1 METKGKVMKELF
13 NSATE
18 GALSDRSVQE
28 ARFSRVLEKIENDD
42 VLILTSDPFI
52 INKIKGNDCDSA
64 ENKEILAFLEK
75 ENKSRAFLASG
86 KQYKNWMNENKE
98 RIVELFA
105 LEDASSYVAELA
117 IPKDDHNAYYDI
129 VDKALE
135 AMRQKSDVM
144 NAIKENCG
152 YTGAGEQ
159 AVAARS
165 QMKP

>member
-1 METKGKVMKELF
+1 METQGKVMNELF
-13 NSATE
+13 NTVTQ
-18 GALSDRSVQE
+18 GAMNDRSEQE
-28 ARFSRVLEKIENDD
+28 ARFDKILGNINDND

-52 INKIKGNDCDSA
+52 ANKLKGNDPDSA
-64 ENKEILAFLEK
+64 ESKESIKFIEK

-117 IPKDDHNAYYDI
+117 IPKDDRNAYYDI

-135 AMRQKSDVM
+135 AMRQKTDVM

>member
-1 METKGKVMKELF
+1 METKGKVMNELF
-13 NSATE
+13 NAVTQ
-18 GALSDRSVQE
+18 GALNDRSEQE
-28 ARFSRVLEKIENDD
+28 ARLDKILGNINDND

-52 INKIKGNDCDSA
+52 TNKLKGNDPDSA
-64 ENKEILAFLEK
+64 ESKESIKFIEK
-75 ENKSRAFLASG
+75 ENKSKAFLASG

-105 LEDASSYVAELA
+105 LENASSYVAELA
-117 IPKDDHNAYYDI
+117 IPKDDRNAYYDI

-135 AMRQKSDVM
+135 AMRQKTDVM

-159 AVAARS
+159 GVAARS

>member
-1 METKGKVMKELF
+1 METKGKVMNELF
-13 NSATE
+13 NTVTQ
-18 GALSDRSVQE
+18 GALNDRSEQE
-28 ARFSRVLEKIENDD
+28 ARFDKILGNIDDND

-52 INKIKGNDCDSA
+52 TNKLKGNDPDSD
-64 ENKEILAFLEK
+64 ENKKSIKFIEK
-75 ENKSRAFLASG
+75 ENKSKAFLAAG
-86 KQYKNWMNENKE
+86 EQYKSWMNENKE
-98 RIVELFA
+98 RIIELFA

-117 IPKDDHNAYYDI
+117 IPKDDRNAYYDI

-135 AMRQKSDVM
+135 AMRQKTDVM

-159 AVAARS
+159 GVAARS

>member
-1 METKGKVMKELF
+1 METKGKVMNELF
-13 NSATE
+13 NTVTQ
-18 GALSDRSVQE
+18 GALNDRSEQE
-28 ARFSRVLEKIENDD
+28 ARFDKILRNINDYD
-42 VLILTSDPFI
+42 VLILTSYPFI
-52 INKIKGNDCDSA
+52 VNKLKGNDRDSA
-64 ENKEILAFLEK
+64 ENKESIKFIEK
-75 ENKSRAFLASG
+75 ENKSKAFLASG
-86 KQYKNWMNENKE
+86 KQYKTWMSENKE

-117 IPKDDHNAYYDI
+117 IPKDDRNAYYDI

-135 AMRQKSDVM
+135 AMRQKTDVM

-159 AVAARS
+159 GVAARS

>member
-1 METKGKVMKELF
+1 METKGKVMNELF
-13 NSATE
+13 NTVTQ
-18 GALSDRSVQE
+18 GALNDRSEQE
-28 ARFSRVLEKIENDD
+28 ARFDKILGNIDDKD

-52 INKIKGNDCDSA
+52 TNKLKGNDPDSD
-64 ENKEILAFLEK
+64 ENKKSIKFIEK
-75 ENKSRAFLASG
+75 ENKSKAFLAAG
-86 KQYKNWMNENKE
+86 EQYKSWMNENKE
-98 RIVELFA
+98 RIIELFA

-117 IPKDDHNAYYDI
+117 IPKDDRNAYYDI

-135 AMRQKSDVM
+135 AMRQKTDVM

-159 AVAARS
+159 GVAARS

>member
-1 METKGKVMKELF
+1 METKGKVMNELF
-13 NSATE
+13 NTVTQ
-18 GALSDRSVQE
+18 GAMNDRSEQE
-28 ARFSRVLEKIENDD
+28 ARFDKILGNINDND

-52 INKIKGNDCDSA
+52 TNKLKGNDPDSD
-64 ENKEILAFLEK
+64 ENKKSIKFIEK
-75 ENKSRAFLASG
+75 ENKSKAFLASG

-105 LEDASSYVAELA
+105 LENASSYVAELA
-117 IPKDDHNAYYDI
+117 IPKDDRNAYYDI

-135 AMRQKSDVM
+135 AMRQKTDVM

-159 AVAARS
+159 GVAARS

>member
-1 METKGKVMKELF
+1 METKGKVMNDLF
-13 NSATE
+13 NTVTQ
-18 GALSDRSVQE
+18 GALNDRSEQE
-28 ARFSRVLEKIENDD
+28 ARFDKILGNIDDND

-52 INKIKGNDCDSA
+52 TNKLKGNDPDSD
-64 ENKEILAFLEK
+64 ENKKSIKFIEK
-75 ENKSRAFLASG
+75 ENKSKAFLAAG
-86 KQYKNWMNENKE
+86 EQYKSWMNENKE
-98 RIVELFA
+98 RIIELFA

-117 IPKDDHNAYYDI
+117 IPKDDRNAYYDI

-135 AMRQKSDVM
+135 AMRQKTDVM

-159 AVAARS
+159 GVAARS